1 MKPFIGI
8 KQLWYGNVL
17 TSDLT
22 GVADITAL
30 LNDTY
35 TAVSNPSGSPKAKG
49 YYEQSGTAYVLSNDT
64 EVQNGKTYYTK
75 TATTFT
81 EILNVHEGTW
91 GYSHDDPSVTEY
103 INELTGQPYYR
114 DKTTLGARTIN
125 FTLGVYDFATKAALQ
140 GGSTIGE
147 VGWKSSGA
155 LENVNKCII
164 AKTKTGNWIV
174 FSNASIVAKG
184 DQQEKNIGLG
194 ITAVCMENETSGVEA
209 EYMFEAAT
217 A

>member
-8 KQLWYGNVL
+8 KQIWYGTVL
-17 TSDLT
+17 SSDLANAAA
-22 GVADITAL
+22 VATL
-30 LNDTY
+30 
-35 TAVSNPSGSPKAKG
+35 
-49 YYEQSGTAYVLSNDT
+49 
-64 EVQNGKTYYTK
+64 VQGM
-75 TATTFT
+75 T
-81 EILNVHEGTW
+81 EITNVHEGTW
-91 GYSHDDPSVTEY
+91 GYSHDDPNVTEY

-114 DKTTLGARTIN
+114 DKTNLGARTIT

-140 GGSTIGE
+140 GGTVITKGGSGADKDDPI
-147 VGWKSSGA
+147 GWKSSGA
-155 LENVNKCII
+155 LENVNKCIV

-194 ITAVCMENETSGVEA
+194 ITAVCMENENNGVQA

>member
-17 TSDLT
+17 TSDLADAAA
-22 GVADITAL
+22 VATL
-30 LNDTY
+30 
-35 TAVSNPSGSPKAKG
+35 V
-49 YYEQSGTAYVLSNDT
+49 QSM
-64 EVQNGKTYYTK
+64 
-75 TATTFT
+75 T
-81 EILNVHEGTW
+81 EITNVHEGTW
-91 GYSHDDPSVTEY
+91 GYSHDDPSVTDY
-103 INELTGQPYYR
+103 VNELTGQPYYR
-114 DKTTLGARTIN
+114 DKTSLGARTIN

-140 GGSTIGE
+140 GGEVITKTVESETVT

-155 LENVNKCII
+155 LENVNKCIV

-194 ITAVCMENETSGVEA
+194 ITAVCMENETSGVQA

>member
-22 GVADITAL
+22 DAAAVATL
-30 LNDTY
+30 
-35 TAVSNPSGSPKAKG
+35 V
-49 YYEQSGTAYVLSNDT
+49 QSM
-64 EVQNGKTYYTK
+64 
-75 TATTFT
+75 T
-81 EILNVHEGTW
+81 EITNVHEGTW

-103 INELTGQPYYR
+103 VNELTGQPYYR
-114 DKTTLGARTIN
+114 DKTSLGARTIN
-125 FTLGVYDFATKAALQ
+125 FTLGVYDFETKAALQ
-140 GGSTIGE
+140 GGAVVKKTVSEKETT
-147 VGWKSSGA
+147 VGWKSSGT
-155 LENVNKCII
+155 LENVNKCIV